1 MFGLTGELGEDG
13 SSIAW
18 SNGFVWMKV
27 REGGAEGA
35 KQKGS
40 SAARDVGAVG
50 ASKHR
55 GKGFSAFCD
64 HFSMLLDALV
74 CDGALIAFMVN
85 GVDDG
90 WWNQCRDVNPH
101 LRFDAKIY
109 NSTTSFVREVQQ
121 SGTAKWC
128 SDTGTFCSEF
138 NITEQW
144 QDPYD
149 LMVNLEFC
157 GSAECT
163 KI

>member
-1 MFGLTGELGEDG
+1 MFGLMGNLEGDG

-18 SNGFVWMKV
+18 SNKQRWVKLSG
-27 REGGAEGA
+27 EGGAEGA
-35 KQKGS
+35 KKKRS

-50 ASKHR
+50 LSKHLE
-55 GKGFSAFCD
+55 KGLFAFCD

-85 GVDDG
+85 GVDEG
-90 WWNQCRDVNPH
+90 WWNQCRDVHPH

-109 NSTTSFVREVQQ
+109 NSTTSFVREVQR
-121 SGTAKWC
+121 SGTAKWRP
-128 SDTGTFCSEF
+128 EI
-138 NITEQW
+138 NIPEQW